1 VTELLEGSLTSDRH
15 DGLGDRYFLEIEFKG
30 APPVNLVLFVDAR
43 RIHPELVVSQQFV
56 DAILAAVD
64 GN

>member
-30 APPVNLVLFVDAR
+30 APPVNLVLFVDA
-43 RIHPELVVSQQFV
+43 
-56 DAILAAVD
+56 ILAAVD